1 MRVDVLGVSGS
12 GSTQQAGQGQTKVL
26 GKDEFMELLTV
37 QLRHQDP
44 LDPMNNQ
51 EMIAQL
57 AQFSS
62 LEQLENMNANLESSI
77 NLDLML
83 TQVLNNTA
91 AAGLIGKTVVA
102 EGNMVTLDDSD
113 AVPINFDLASDA
125 HRVVVTVYDE
135 NGTAVRTIEAENLQ
149 GGRNEVSWDGTG
161 TNGSRLSEGTY
172 TFEVQAF
179 DGEDNPIGVTHLVVG
194 QIDRA
199 KFKDG
204 EAIVILSG
212 LEVPISEI
220 IEIYK
225 DESTA

>member
-1 MRVDVLGVSGS
+1 MDVLGVSGAR
-12 GSTQQAGQGQTKVL
+12 STQQIAQDQTKVL

-37 QLRHQDP
+37 QLQHQDP
-44 LDPMNNQ
+44 LDPMNNE

-102 EGNMVTLDDSD
+102 VGNMVALDDAD
-113 AVPINFDLASDA
+113 VVPINFDLASDA

-149 GGRNEVSWDGTG
+149 SGRNDVSWDGTG

-194 QIDRA
+194 EIDKA
-199 KFKDG
+199 KFADG
-204 EAIVILSG
+204 EAMVILSG

-220 IEIYK
+220 IEIYS

>member
-1 MRVDVLGVSGS
+1 VDVLGVSGS
-12 GSTQQAGQGQTKVL
+12 GSTQQFAQDQTKVL
-26 GKDEFMELLTV
+26 DKDEFMQLLTV
-37 QLRHQDP
+37 QLQHQDP
-44 LDPMNNQ
+44 LDPMNNE

-91 AAGLIGKTVVA
+91 AAGLIGKTIVA
-102 EGNMVTLDDSD
+102 AGNMVTLDDSD
-113 AVPINFDLASDA
+113 SVPINFDLASDA
-125 HRVVVTVYDE
+125 HRAVVTVYDE
-135 NGTAVRTIEAENLQ
+135 NGTAVRTIEAENLES
-149 GGRNEVSWDGTG
+149 GRNMVSWDGTG
-161 TNGSRLSEGTY
+161 TKGSRLAAGTY

-179 DGEDNPIGVTHLVVG
+179 DAEDNAIGVTHLVIG
-194 QIDRA
+194 RIEKA
-199 KFKDG
+199 KFADG

-220 IEIYK
+220 VEIYM
-225 DESTA
+225 DEPTA

>member
-1 MRVDVLGVSGS
+1 VDVLGVSAS
-12 GSTQQAGQGQTKVL
+12 GSRQQGIQDQTKVL
-26 GKDEFMELLTV
+26 GKDEFMQLLTV

-44 LDPMNNQ
+44 LDPMNNE

-102 EGNMVTLDDSD
+102 AGNMVTLDASE
-113 AVPINFDLASDA
+113 AVPVNFDLASDA
-125 HRVVVTVYDE
+125 HRVVVTIYDE

-149 GGRNEVSWDGTG
+149 GGRNEISWDGTG

-179 DGEDNPIGVTHLVVG
+179 DGEDNAIGVTHLVVG
-194 QIDRA
+194 QIEKA

-204 EAIVILSG
+204 DAIVILSG
-212 LEVPISEI
+212 IEVPISEI
-220 IEIYK
+220 IEIYT